1 MPQAKTLTAQ
11 ELDRVL
17 AYIKERPHAARN
29 RVMLLLTVWTG
40 MRVGEVAALTI
51 ADVRADN
58 GEIKDEVY
66 LAAERVKYRHART
79 VYINQRMRKELKQY
93 VDSKHWIDGEQ
104 PLFATQQSVRK
115 PFSANTLAQHFHY
128 LYKRAGVSGASSHSG
143 RRTFITTLANKGV
156 SVRLLASL
164 AGHRSIA
171 TTQQYID
178 VNDDLKRQAVE
189 LA

>member
-1 MPQAKTLTAQ
+1 MSQAKTLTPA

-17 AYIKERPHAARN
+17 DYIQTRPHAARN

-51 ADVRADN
+51 NDVRN
-58 GEIKDEVY
+58 ELGEIKDEIY

-79 VYINQRMRKELKQY
+79 VYINQRMRKELAKYVNNKQ
-93 VDSKHWIDGEQ
+93 WICDEQ
-104 PLFATQQSVRK
+104 PLFSTQQSIRK
-115 PFSANTLAQHFHY
+115 AFSRNTLSQHFHY
-128 LYKRAGVSGASSHSG
+128 LYRRAGVAGASSHSG

-178 VNDDLKRQAVE
+178 VNDDLKRRAVE

>member
-1 MPQAKTLTAQ
+1 MSQAKTLTTH

-17 AYIKERPHAARN
+17 EYIRTRPHAARN

-40 MRVGEVAALTI
+40 MRVGEVSALTI
-51 ADVRADN
+51 SDVRTDT
-58 GEIKDEVY
+58 GDIKDEVY

-79 VYINQRMRKELKQY
+79 VYINQRMREELAMY
-93 VDSKHWIDGEQ
+93 VKAKHWICDEQ
-104 PLFATQQSVRK
+104 PLFSTQQSPRK
-115 PFSANTLAQHFHY
+115 SFSPNTLAQHFHY
-128 LYKRAGVSGASSHSG
+128 LYRRAGVSGASSHSG

-178 VNDDLKRQAVE
+178 VNDDLKRRAVE

>member
-17 AYIKERPHAARN
+17 SYISTRPHSARN
-29 RVMLLLTVWTG
+29 RVMLLMTVWAG
-40 MRVGEVAALTI
+40 LRVGEVAALTI
-51 ADVRADN
+51 GDVRAAD
-58 GEIKDEVY
+58 GAVKDEIY

-79 VYINQRMRKELKQY
+79 VYLNQRMREELKKY
-93 VDSKHWIDGEQ
+93 ICAKHWIDSEQ
-104 PLFATQQSVRK
+104 PLFATQQNVK
-115 PFSANTLAQHFHY
+115 KAFSANTLAQHFHY
-128 LYKRAGVSGASSHSG
+128 LYKRAGISGASSHSG

-178 VNDDLKRQAVE
+178 VNDDLKRKAVE

>member
-1 MPQAKTLTAQ
+1 MSQAKTLTAQ

-17 AYIKERPHAARN
+17 EYIKKLPHAARN

-40 MRVGEVAALTI
+40 MRVGEVSALTI
-51 ADVRADN
+51 NDIRTDA
-58 GEIKDEVY
+58 GEIKDEIY

-79 VYINQRMRKELKQY
+79 VYINQRMRHELAKY
-93 VDSKHWIDGEQ
+93 VNSRQWISDDQ
-104 PLFATQQSVRK
+104 PLFSTQQSPRK
-115 PFSANTLAQHFHY
+115 AFSRNTLSQHFHY
-128 LYKRAGVSGASSHSG
+128 LYRRAGVAGASSHSG
-143 RRTFITTLANKGV
+143 RRTFITTLANRGV

-178 VNDDLKRQAVE
+178 VNDDLKRRAVE
-189 LA
+189 LV

>member
-1 MPQAKTLTAQ
+1 MSQAKTLTAQ

-17 AYIKERPHAARN
+17 EYIRTRPHSARN

-40 MRVGEVAALTI
+40 MRVGEVAELTLS
-51 ADVRADN
+51 DVRSEV
-58 GEIKDEVY
+58 GEIKNEIY

-79 VYINQRMRKELKQY
+79 VYINQRMREELAKY
-93 VDSKHWIDGEQ
+93 VAGRQWIYEDQ
-104 PLFATQQSVRK
+104 PLFSTQRSTRK
-115 PFSANTLAQHFHY
+115 GFSRNTLAQHFHY

-178 VNDDLKRQAVE
+178 VNDDLKRRAVE
-189 LA
+189 LV

>member
-17 AYIKERPHAARN
+17 SYIKARPHAARN
-29 RVMLLLTVWTG
+29 RVLLLLTVWTG

-51 ADVRADN
+51 ADIRAEN

-66 LAAERVKYRHART
+66 LAAERVKYRHARI
-79 VYINQRMRKELKQY
+79 VYINQRMRAELKQY
-93 VDSKHWIDGEQ
+93 VDSKYWIDDVQ
-104 PLFATQQSVRK
+104 PLFATQSSVRK
-115 PFSANTLAQHFHY
+115 PFSANTLAQHFHH
-128 LYKRAGVSGASSHSG
+128 LYKRAGVLGASSHSG

-178 VNDDLKRQAVE
+178 VNDDLKRRAVE

>member
-1 MPQAKTLTAQ
+1 MSQAKTLTAA
-11 ELDRVL
+11 ELSRVL
-17 AYIKERPHAARN
+17 DYIATRPHAARN

-51 ADVRADN
+51 SDVRTEL
-58 GEIKDEVY
+58 GEIKDEIY

-79 VYINQRMRKELKQY
+79 VYINQRMREELAKY
-93 VDSKHWIDGEQ
+93 VNSKKWICDDQ
-104 PLFATQQSVRK
+104 PLFNAQASIRK
-115 PFSANTLAQHFHY
+115 AFSRNTLAQHFHY
-128 LYKRAGVSGASSHSG
+128 LYRRAGVAGASSHSG

-178 VNDDLKRQAVE
+178 VNDDLKRRAVE
-189 LA
+189 LV

>member
-1 MPQAKTLTAQ
+1 MSQAKTLTAQ

-17 AYIKERPHAARN
+17 EYIKKLPHAARN

-40 MRVGEVAALTI
+40 MRVGEVSALTI
-51 ADVRADN
+51 SDVRN
-58 GEIKDEVY
+58 ELGEIKDEIY

-79 VYINQRMRKELKQY
+79 VYINQRMREELAKY
-93 VDSKHWIDGEQ
+93 VNSKHWISDEQ
-104 PLFATQQSVRK
+104 PLFSTQKSIRK
-115 PFSANTLAQHFHY
+115 AFSRNTLAQHFHY
-128 LYKRAGVSGASSHSG
+128 LYRRAGVSGASSHSG

-178 VNDDLKRQAVE
+178 VNDDLKRRAVE

>member
-1 MPQAKTLTAQ
+1 MSQAKTLTAQ
-11 ELDRVL
+11 ELARVL
-17 AYIKERPHAARN
+17 EHISTRPHAARN

-40 MRVGEVAALTI
+40 MRVGEVSALTI
-51 ADVRADN
+51 NDIRTDT
-58 GEIKDEVY
+58 GEIKDEIY

-79 VYINQRMRKELKQY
+79 VYINQRMREELAKY
-93 VDSKHWIDGEQ
+93 VVGKHWISDDQ
-104 PLFATQQSVRK
+104 PLFSTQQSIRK
-115 PFSANTLAQHFHY
+115 TFSRNTLAQHFHY
-128 LYKRAGVSGASSHSG
+128 LYRKAGVSGASSHSG
-143 RRTFITTLANKGV
+143 RRTFVTTLANKGV

-178 VNDDLKRQAVE
+178 VNDDLKRRAVE

>member
-1 MPQAKTLTAQ
+1 MSQAKTLTPA
-11 ELDRVL
+11 ELNRVL
-17 AYIKERPHAARN
+17 DYISTRPHAARN
-29 RVMLLLTVWTG
+29 RVMLLFTVWTG

-51 ADVRADN
+51 SDVRSEA
-58 GEIKDEVY
+58 GEIKDEIY

-79 VYINQRMRKELKQY
+79 VYINRRMRDELAKY
-93 VDSKHWIDGEQ
+93 VAGKHWIYEEQ
-104 PLFATQQSVRK
+104 PLFSTQQSPRK
-115 PFSANTLAQHFHY
+115 SFSPNTLAQHFHY
-128 LYKRAGVSGASSHSG
+128 LYKRAGVAGASSHSG

-178 VNDDLKRQAVE
+178 VDDDLKRRAVE

>member
-1 MPQAKTLTAQ
+1 MSQAKTLTAQ

-17 AYIKERPHAARN
+17 SYIKTRPHAARN

-51 ADVRADN
+51 ADVRTEM

-79 VYINQRMRKELKQY
+79 VYINQRMREELAKY
-93 VDSKHWIDGEQ
+93 VNSKKWIYENQ
-104 PLFATQQSVRK
+104 PLFNTQASIRK
-115 PFSANTLAQHFHY
+115 AFSRNTLAQHFYY

-178 VNDDLKRQAVE
+178 VNDDLKRRAVE
-189 LA
+189 LI

>member
-1 MPQAKTLTAQ
+1 MSQAKTLTQA

-17 AYIKERPHAARN
+17 EYIKTRPHAARN

-40 MRVGEVAALTI
+40 MRVGEVSALTI
-51 ADVRADN
+51 NDIRTDA
-58 GEIKDEVY
+58 GEIKDEIY

-79 VYINQRMRKELKQY
+79 VYINQRMREELDKY
-93 VDSKHWIDGEQ
+93 VKTKHWISDDQ
-104 PLFATQQSVRK
+104 PLFSTQQNPRK
-115 PFSANTLAQHFHY
+115 SFSPNTLAQHFHY
-128 LYKRAGVSGASSHSG
+128 LYRKAGVSGASSHSG

-164 AGHRSIA
+164 CGHRSIA

-178 VNDDLKRQAVE
+178 VNDDLKRRAVE